1 MTREMEIRLIG
12 HPSDDGQLLASDA
25 VRLIEAFRHVT
36 YRLTRAVADRPGL
49 GRTVSDLEGM
59 ATVRVRLAEGS
70 TRLVFEIGD
79 TSAVIDPLSEGVDRA
94 FLEIIEGM
102 RLNTRPPGVSDA
114 VASSVGELVGAL
126 HRAAPQAQFTVDGQR
141 SAIMRTEVIS
151 RDPWQPELADSSGE
165 VTVHGTLEMVDLRT
179 AKFRLRDTVGNRID
193 LVDVQ
198 LPEQAAHLIDERV
211 SVVGVLLMG
220 RDHRHHRIESPII
233 TRAPSHDILLTSPGP
248 STLGKL
254 VETASQLDAPSRV
267 DLSDEELDS
276 FLAEI
281 RA

>member
-126 HRAAPQAQFTVDGQR
+126 HRAAPQAQLTVDGQR

-165 VTVHGTLEMVDLRT
+165 VTVHGKLEMVDLRT

>member
-233 TRAPSHDILLTSPGP
+233 TRAPSHDTLLTSPGP
-248 STLGKL
+248 STLGEL
-254 VETASQLDAPSRV
+254 VETASQLAAPSRV